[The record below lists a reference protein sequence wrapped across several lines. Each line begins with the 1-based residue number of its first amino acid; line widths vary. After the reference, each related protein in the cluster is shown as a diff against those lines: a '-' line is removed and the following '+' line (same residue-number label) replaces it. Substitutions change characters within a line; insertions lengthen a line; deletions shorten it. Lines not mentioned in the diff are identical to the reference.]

1 MELIKF
7 QWLRIQNKAV
17 KFFDAHSKDLNGMP
31 HSFGKCALLT
41 IEGIEKISYLQI
53 SFLQVGVVSF
63 EIKGAFIRDNELG
76 LQNVQESPKIE
87 NLPLRNKRNQIQ
99 YMKRKKKS

>member
-1 MELIKF
+1 
-7 QWLRIQNKAV
+7 
-17 KFFDAHSKDLNGMP
+17 MP

-87 NLPLRNKRNQIQ
+87 NLPLRNKRNQTQ